1 MLSSGRYFV
10 ARSPTVELLDV
21 FVKTP
26 DTIPANLPA
35 GVLLF
40 GKEDPEVVR
49 FLFEK
54 CCVADIGGFIR
65 KYNGWFSNMENY
77 IRGFLQQKVKPTAD
91 ITLRLLQLS
100 SSSISFIGV
109 ETDLYVTC
117 YFSAIS
123 GTFFDGI
130 YAAYMTNAGMENP
143 VCSIGGRLVCLKG

>member
-1 MLSSGRYFV
+1 MNISISIEKDVMALK
-10 ARSPTVELLDV
+10 ARHEAFLKLLGGDNPVGCKNGVVE
-21 FVKTP
+21 
-26 DTIPANLPA
+26 
-35 GVLLF
+35 
-40 GKEDPEVVR
+40 EVR
-49 FLFEK
+49 
-54 CCVADIGGFIR
+54 AIGGFIR
-65 KYNGWFSNMENY
+65 KYNGWFSKMENY
-77 IRGFLQQKVKPTAD
+77 IRGFLRQEVKPTAD

-117 YFSAIS
+117 YFSAIP